1 MLKTSKTKW
10 KKIRETPCN
19 IIDLDEVRRLSR
31 LSFYNMHI
39 MNFKIRANLL
49 QYVDPGDLA
58 QRELLGAE
66 LFDLCCLLEGGID
79 AGCGAAEASDALVRG
94 ETGLQP
100 RPQLRRLALHHRQQR
115 ALLHQQV
122 LLGGRADLAQI
133 SAQKMGKY
141 SLARIF

>member
-1 MLKTSKTKW
+1 
-10 KKIRETPCN
+10 
-19 IIDLDEVRRLSR
+19 
-31 LSFYNMHI
+31 MHI
-39 MNFKIRANLL
+39 MNSQIRVNLL

-58 QRELLGAE
+58 KRELLGAE
-66 LFDLCCLLEGGID
+66 LLDLRCLLEGGID
-79 AGCGAAEASDALVRG
+79 AGCGAAEAADALVRG

-133 SAQKMGKY
+133 SAQQMEEC
-141 SLARIF
+141 SVIRIFQKFS